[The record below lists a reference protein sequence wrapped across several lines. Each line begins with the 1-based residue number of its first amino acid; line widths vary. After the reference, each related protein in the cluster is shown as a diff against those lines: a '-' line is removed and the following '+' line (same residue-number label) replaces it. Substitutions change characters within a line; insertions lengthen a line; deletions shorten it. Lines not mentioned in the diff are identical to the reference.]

1 MSEHG
6 TEVEPER
13 VRTPES
19 VDQLARLWRRIGRE
33 DELDPVAV
41 GGMQHVRANR
51 TEAPWCAVET
61 TACDAVISVDRTS
74 GLARVEAGVRWGDL
88 RDEFES
94 EELGVEL
101 LALQPSSAT
110 IGGLLGRDRRFEPQF
125 GRGDIRE
132 ACVGLATVARP
143 DRLEGE
149 AGSANAGR
157 DGTLDDGGYTY
168 RTAPRKASGP
178 DLRYLAIGGESRQ
191 ELILEATLVVT
202 APPALR
208 LLRMPASTVEEA
220 TAVWGKLQE
229 IGVRLGWVW
238 WQRSEEAMW
247 ATMYGPERFLAAA
260 RRRLEEAQLAV
271 EIEGRSAA
279 RGRRR
284 MLESHHP
291 DRRSPDR
298 EASVRAVT
306 MPMASLANW
315 SELSSGDGVAD
326 DLVMTGWGRH
336 RATCWMIGLEGE
348 LPAWVMTAAM
358 AARRVTDGY
367 RRCELPTAGGDDVE

>member
-1 MSEHG
+1 MK
-6 TEVEPER
+6 TPDTDAEPDR

-19 VDQLARLWRRIGRE
+19 VEQLARLWRRIGR
-33 DELDPVAV
+33 DEELEPVAV
-41 GGMQHVRANR
+41 GGRQHLRANR

-61 TACDAVISVDRTS
+61 TACDAVVSVDRTS
-74 GLARVEAGVRWGDL
+74 GLARVEAGVRWAEL
-88 RDEFES
+88 REEFES

-132 ACVGLATVARP
+132 ACVGLATVARR
-143 DRLEGE
+143 DRLESE
-149 AGSANAGR
+149 VNSANAGR
-157 DGTLDDGGYTY
+157 GEPLDDDEYTY

-178 DLRYLAIGGESRQ
+178 DLRYLAISGESRQ
-191 ELILEATLVVT
+191 ELILEATLVAA
-202 APPALR
+202 APPALQ

-220 TAVWGKLQE
+220 TAAWRKLQK

-238 WQRSEEAMW
+238 WQRSEQAMW

-260 RRRLEEAQLAV
+260 RRRLDEAALAV

-284 MLESHHP
+284 ALESEHP
-291 DRRSPDR
+291 DRRSSDR
-298 EASVRAVT
+298 EASVWAVT
-306 MPMASLANW
+306 MPMTSLANW
-315 SELSSGDGVAD
+315 SELSPGVGVAE
-326 DLVMTGWGRH
+326 DLVMTRWGRH

-348 LPAWVMTAAM
+348 PPGWVMTAAM

-367 RRCELPTAGGDDVE
+367 RRCELPMVGGDDVE